1 MIKKTGLG
9 KGLDALLPRGTLGEK
24 EPAIFSCAIEEVKPN
39 PYQPRRVIKNDRIEE
54 LASSIKEKGVIQPI
68 IVRRVDSGYELIA
81 GERRWRAAQKAG
93 LKNIPIIVKDV
104 SPAEALELALI
115 ENIQREDLNPLEE
128 AEAYNRLIREFGL
141 TQEELASRVG
151 KERSTVANFLRL
163 LKLPDYIK
171 ENIWAEAISMG
182 HARVLAGV
190 EYPEDQRL
198 VRDMIIRKGLSVR
211 ETETLVR
218 RLKKPRRPAGKRQP
232 DSHTLSLAEEMV
244 RHLGTRVRISRR
256 GKRGK
261 IEIDFYSEEDLG
273 RIVDY
278 ITGLERGV

>member
-9 KGLDALLPRGTLGEK
+9 KGLEALLPKGTQEEK
-24 EPAIFSCAIEEVKPN
+24 EPAIFSCAIEEVRPN

-54 LASSIKEKGVIQPI
+54 LAASIKEKGVIQPI

-81 GERRWRAAQKAG
+81 GERRWHAAQKAG

-104 SPAEALELALI
+104 SPAEVLELALI

-128 AEAYNRLIREFGL
+128 AEAYNRLTLEFGL

-171 ENIWAEAISMG
+171 ENMWAEDLSMG
-182 HARVLAGV
+182 HARVLAGI
-190 EYPEDQRL
+190 EDPEGQRM
-198 VRDMIIRKGLSVR
+198 VRDTIIKKGLSVR
-211 ETETLVR
+211 ETEALVR
-218 RLKKPRRPAGKRQP
+218 RLKKPHRPTDKRQP
-232 DSHTLSLAEEMV
+232 DSHTLSLAEEIM

-261 IEIDFYSEEDLG
+261 IEIDFYSEEDLA

-278 ITGLERGV
+278 ISGLEQGV

>member
-9 KGLDALLPRGTLGEK
+9 KGLEALLPKGTQEEK

-39 PYQPRRVIKNDRIEE
+39 PYQPRQVIKNDRIEE
-54 LASSIKEKGVIQPI
+54 LAASIKEKGVIQPI

-81 GERRWRAAQKAG
+81 GERRWQAAQKAG

-104 SPAEALELALI
+104 SPAEVLELALI

-128 AEAYNRLIREFGL
+128 AGAYNRLIQEFGL
-141 TQEELASRVG
+141 TQEGLASRVG

-171 ENIWAEAISMG
+171 ENIWAEALSMG
-182 HARVLAGV
+182 HARVLAGI

-198 VRDMIIRKGLSVR
+198 VRDTIIKKGLSVR
-211 ETETLVR
+211 ETEALVR
-218 RLKKPRRPAGKRQP
+218 RLKKPRQPAGKTQP
-232 DSHTLSLAEEMV
+232 DSHTLSLAEEIM

-261 IEIDFYSEEDLG
+261 IEIDFYSEEDLA

-278 ITGLERGV
+278 ISGLERGV

>member
-9 KGLDALLPRGTLGEK
+9 KGLDALLPSGTQEEK

-54 LASSIKEKGVIQPI
+54 LASSIKEKGIIQPI

-93 LKNIPIIVKDV
+93 LKDIPIIVKDV
-104 SPAEALELALI
+104 SPAEVLELALI

-128 AEAYNRLIREFGL
+128 AGAYNRLIQEFGL

-171 ENIWAEAISMG
+171 ENIWAEDLSMG
-182 HARVLAGV
+182 HARVLAGI
-190 EYPEDQRL
+190 EDQEGQRM
-198 VRDMIIRKGLSVR
+198 VRDTIIKKDLSVR
-211 ETETLVR
+211 ETEALVR
-218 RLKKPRRPAGKRQP
+218 RLKKPHQPAGQRQP
-232 DSHTLSLAEEMV
+232 DSHTLSLAEEIM

-261 IEIDFYSEEDLG
+261 IEIDFYSEEDLA

-278 ITGLERGV
+278 ISGLEQGA

>member
-9 KGLDALLPRGTLGEK
+9 KGLDALLPKGTTEEK

-39 PYQPRRVIKNDRIEE
+39 PYQPRRVIKNDRIEK
-54 LASSIKEKGVIQPI
+54 LASSIKEKGIIQPI

-104 SPAEALELALI
+104 SPAEVLELALI

-141 TQEELASRVG
+141 TQERLASRVG

-171 ENIWAEAISMG
+171 ENIWAEALSMG
-182 HARVLAGV
+182 HARVLAGI

-198 VRDMIIRKGLSVR
+198 VRDMIIKKGLSVR
-211 ETETLVR
+211 EAETLVQ
-218 RLKKPRRPAGKRQP
+218 RLKKPRRPAGKKQP
-232 DSHTLSLAEEMV
+232 DSHTLSLAEDIM

-261 IEIDFYSEEDLG
+261 IEIDFYSEEDLA

-278 ITGLERGV
+278 ISGLERGV

>member
-9 KGLDALLPRGTLGEK
+9 KGLDALLPSGTQEEK

-54 LASSIKEKGVIQPI
+54 LASSIKEKGIIQPI

-93 LKNIPIIVKDV
+93 LKDIPIIVKDV
-104 SPAEALELALI
+104 SPAEVLELALI

-128 AEAYNRLIREFGL
+128 AGAYNRLIQEFGL

-171 ENIWAEAISMG
+171 ENIWAEDLSMG
-182 HARVLAGV
+182 HARVLAGI
-190 EYPEDQRL
+190 EDQEGQRM
-198 VRDMIIRKGLSVR
+198 VRDMIIKKGLSVR
-211 ETETLVR
+211 ETEALVR
-218 RLKKPRRPAGKRQP
+218 RLKKPRRPAGQRQP
-232 DSHTLSLAEEMV
+232 DSHTLSLAEEIM

-261 IEIDFYSEEDLG
+261 IEIDFYSEEDLA

-278 ITGLERGV
+278 ISGLEQGA

>member
-9 KGLDALLPRGTLGEK
+9 KGLEALLPKGTQEEK

-54 LASSIKEKGVIQPI
+54 LAASIKEKGIIQPI

-81 GERRWRAAQKAG
+81 GERRWHAAQKAG
-93 LKNIPIIVKDV
+93 LKSIPIIVKDV
-104 SPAEALELALI
+104 SPAEVLELALI

-128 AEAYNRLIREFGL
+128 AEAYNRLTQEFGL
-141 TQEELASRVG
+141 TQEGLASRVG

-171 ENIWAEAISMG
+171 ENIWAEDLSMG
-182 HARVLAGV
+182 HARVLVGI
-190 EYPEDQRL
+190 EDPEGQRM
-198 VRDMIIRKGLSVR
+198 VRDTIIKKGLSVR

-218 RLKKPRRPAGKRQP
+218 RLKKPYRPKGNRQP
-232 DSHTLSLAEEMV
+232 DSHTLSLAEEIM
-244 RHLGTRVRISRR
+244 RHLGTKVRISRR

-261 IEIDFYSEEDLG
+261 IEIDFYSEEDLA

-278 ITGLERGV
+278 ISGLERGV

>member
-9 KGLDALLPRGTLGEK
+9 KGLDALLPRGTTEEK

-54 LASSIKEKGVIQPI
+54 LASSIKEKGIIQPI

-93 LKNIPIIVKDV
+93 LKDIPIIVKDV
-104 SPAEALELALI
+104 SPAEVLELALI

-128 AEAYNRLIREFGL
+128 AGAYNRLIQEFGL
-141 TQEELASRVG
+141 TQEGLASRVG

-171 ENIWAEAISMG
+171 ENILTEALSMG
-182 HARVLAGV
+182 HARVLAGI

-198 VRDMIIRKGLSVR
+198 VRDTIIKKGLSVR
-211 ETETLVR
+211 ETEALVR
-218 RLKKPRRPAGKRQP
+218 RLKKPHRPAGKRQP
-232 DSHTLSLAEEMV
+232 DSHTLSLAEEIM

-261 IEIDFYSEEDLG
+261 IEIDFYSEEDLA

-278 ITGLERGV
+278 ISGLERGV

>member
-9 KGLDALLPRGTLGEK
+9 KGLDALLPSGTQEEK

-54 LASSIKEKGVIQPI
+54 LASSIKEKGIIQPI

-93 LKNIPIIVKDV
+93 LKDIPIIVKDV
-104 SPAEALELALI
+104 SPAEVLELALI

-128 AEAYNRLIREFGL
+128 AGAYNRLIQEFGL

-171 ENIWAEAISMG
+171 ENIWAEELSMG
-182 HARVLAGV
+182 HARVLAGI

-198 VRDMIIRKGLSVR
+198 VRDMIIKKGLPVR
-211 ETETLVR
+211 ETEALVR
-218 RLKKPRRPAGKRQP
+218 RLKKPRRPAGKNQP
-232 DSHTLSLAEEMV
+232 DSHTLSLAEEIM

-261 IEIDFYSEEDLG
+261 IEIDFYSEEDLA

-278 ITGLERGV
+278 ISGLEQGA

>member
-9 KGLDALLPRGTLGEK
+9 KGLEALLPRGTQEEK

-39 PYQPRRVIKNDRIEE
+39 PYQPRRVIKNDRLEE
-54 LASSIKEKGVIQPI
+54 LAASIKEKGVIQPI

-81 GERRWRAAQKAG
+81 GERRWHAAQKAG
-93 LKNIPIIVKDV
+93 LKSIPIIVKDV
-104 SPAEALELALI
+104 SPAEVLELALI

-128 AEAYNRLIREFGL
+128 AEAYNRLTQEFGL

-171 ENIWAEAISMG
+171 ENIWAEDLSMG
-182 HARVLAGV
+182 HARVLAGI
-190 EYPEDQRL
+190 EDPEGQRM
-198 VRDMIIRKGLSVR
+198 VRDTIIKKGLSVR
-211 ETETLVR
+211 ETEALVR
-218 RLKKPRRPAGKRQP
+218 RLKKPLRPTGQRQP
-232 DSHTLSLAEEMV
+232 DSHTLSLAEEIM
-244 RHLGTRVRISRR
+244 RHLGTKVRISRR

-261 IEIDFYSEEDLG
+261 IEIDFYSEEDLA

-278 ITGLERGV
+278 ISGLEQGV

>member
-9 KGLDALLPRGTLGEK
+9 KGLDALLPSGTQGEK

-54 LASSIKEKGVIQPI
+54 LAASIKEKGVIQPI

-81 GERRWRAAQKAG
+81 GERRWQAAQKAG

-104 SPAEALELALI
+104 SPAEVLELALI

-128 AEAYNRLIREFGL
+128 AGAYNRLIQEFGL
-141 TQEELASRVG
+141 TQEGLASRVG

-163 LKLPDYIK
+163 LKLPNYIK
-171 ENIWAEAISMG
+171 ENIWTEDLSMG
-182 HARVLAGV
+182 HARVLAGI

-198 VRDMIIRKGLSVR
+198 VRDTIIKKGLSVR
-211 ETETLVR
+211 ETEALVR
-218 RLKKPRRPAGKRQP
+218 RLKKPHRPAGKRQP
-232 DSHTLSLAEEMV
+232 DSHTLLLAEEIM

-278 ITGLERGV
+278 ISGLERGV